1 MKTKIKGDVIFMS
14 ILLAIIGIVL
24 LIPIAVTLVALIC
37 TSLVGGYIWLVFT
50 IAWQL
55 LLIIAVVIAAIFL
68 IKWAVNKFG

>member
-1 MKTKIKGDVIFMS
+1 MS

-24 LIPIAVTLVALIC
+24 MIPIAVTLVVLIC

-55 LLIIAVVIAAIFL
+55 LLIVAIVIAVIFL

>member
-55 LLIIAVVIAAIFL
+55 LLIIAVVIAVIFL

>member
-1 MKTKIKGDVIFMS
+1 MS